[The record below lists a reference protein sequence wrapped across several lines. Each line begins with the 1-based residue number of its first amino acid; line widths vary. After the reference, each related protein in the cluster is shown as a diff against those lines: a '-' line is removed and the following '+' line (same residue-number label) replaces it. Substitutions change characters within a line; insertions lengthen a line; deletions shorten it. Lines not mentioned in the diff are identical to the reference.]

1 MASACSRI
9 AQRAYSFSCI
19 KSSIKSTLRSSS
31 FSKSATNTATTSS
44 PLCRS
49 ILTRVA
55 PELRCAQS
63 LLPLHSAVA
72 TARMTSCLSTTSRSC
87 RALSQEGA
95 LSAGHIVNWEFA
107 GPVTF
112 DLLPHYQAYRSPSK
126 EEGE

>member
-9 AQRAYSFSCI
+9 AQRAYSFSRI

-87 RALSQEGA
+87 RALSQGT
-95 LSAGHIVNWEFA
+95 LCC
-107 GPVTF
+107 T
-112 DLLPHYQAYRSPSK
+112 SP
-126 EEGE
+126 GL